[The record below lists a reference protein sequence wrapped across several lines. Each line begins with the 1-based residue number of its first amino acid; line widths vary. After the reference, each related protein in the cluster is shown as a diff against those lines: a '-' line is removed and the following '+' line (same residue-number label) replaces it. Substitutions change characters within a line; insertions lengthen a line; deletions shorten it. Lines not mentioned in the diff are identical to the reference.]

1 MTVCNG
7 RLCTYLDVDIFF
19 TRSKSNLSV
28 ERLEFRSSLNNLP
41 YTVFFCSVKTKRQAN
56 FKDFQPL
63 EPMGG
68 SSNKK
73 TLYSTRSCVM
83 CAFLALVNL

>member
-56 FKDFQPL
+56 FKDFQPFGTY
-63 EPMGG
+63 GG
-68 SSNKK
+68 ARRTKK
-73 TLYSTRSCVM
+73 RCIQ
-83 CAFLALVNL
+83 LVLV